1 MYALL
6 ILMTQRLVE
15 TVMATKISTNTII
28 ISGKYNKQLL
38 GAFCDIRKIIKGE
51 VRVISQ
57 AEGWGW

>member
-1 MYALL
+1 
-6 ILMTQRLVE
+6 MTQRLVE

-38 GAFCDIRKIIKGE
+38 GGFCDIGKIIKGE

-57 AEGWGW
+57 AEGRG

>member
-1 MYALL
+1 
-6 ILMTQRLVE
+6 MTQRLVE

-38 GAFCDIRKIIKGE
+38 GAFCDIGKIIKGE

-57 AEGWGW
+57 AEGRG